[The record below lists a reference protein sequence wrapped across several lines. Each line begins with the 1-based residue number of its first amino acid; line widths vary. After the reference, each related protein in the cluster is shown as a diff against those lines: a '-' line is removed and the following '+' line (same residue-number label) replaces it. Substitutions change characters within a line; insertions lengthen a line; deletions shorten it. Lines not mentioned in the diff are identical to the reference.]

1 MFGAVDTVKAAAIRL
16 HDRRWVAR
24 VGEEA
29 GKAFPFDIPESPAR
43 SGVVCLLEKPFPP
56 RALQGV
62 DLRDVELLAPIP
74 HPAPNISCVGTKYYG
89 HADEF
94 SRRGFDS
101 SAATGVTPKPPII
114 FIKVPGLI
122 IATNSD
128 VSVDPQV
135 STAIDYEAELAVI
148 IGKSGRGI
156 SAGVGLG
163 FDPPRYLRAGDTVRA
178 EIDGIEV
185 LANRFSNMR

>member
-1 MFGAVDTVKAAAIRL
+1 MFGAIDTVKAAAIRL

-24 VGEEA
+24 IDEEA
-29 GKAFPFDIPESPAR
+29 GKALPFDIPEPPAQ

-62 DLRDVELLAPIP
+62 DLRDVELLAPIQ
-74 HPAPNISCVGTKYYG
+74 HPARNVFCVGKNYHD

-101 SAATGVTPKPPII
+101 SAATGGTPKPPII
-114 FIKVPGLI
+114 FTKVPSI

-135 STAIDYEAELAVI
+135 STAIDYEAELAAI
-148 IGKSGRGI
+148 IGKSGWGI
-156 SAGVGLG
+156 YAGVGIG
-163 FDPPRYLRAGDTVRA
+163 FDPPLYLRAGDTVLA